1 MGIEIPDELAWV
13 AKYILG
19 AGDWPE
25 GDETAMRRVAD
36 GWTAMAS
43 TLDTVDD
50 NAALALN
57 AALTALSE
65 GETHTA
71 ITAYRDKLLSGDEAT
86 FTAVRKWCAK
96 QAELLEDGANDIE
109 HTKLVIIATMVIAA
123 VEIGAAIAT
132 SWTGVGAVA
141 GVAARVAAQVA
152 VRVAIKQLI
161 ARMLTRGAAK
171 AAARLALRGAA
182 FEALEEGGTDL
193 GARLIQVAKGDR
205 STDKFGWTDLGLA
218 TFGGA
223 VGGAAGGLLGG
234 GTGALGDVASST
246 AGKLAGKVVG
256 GTVTE
261 LGADLSAQVATA
273 GVGAAFLGQEFKLD
287 VGVDTFTSAGAGG
300 VQSALESSSHGGN
313 STAPTVPDLGTDVP
327 GSTTPA
333 GTDTPSGDQSP
344 NASDNTGPN
353 APATPSNGES
363 TNPASTAPTGDG
375 ATPQNGSPNS
385 SAPGEST
392 PSSPNGNG
400 ANDTPPTGDSTP
412 SSPNNNGSTDAGQTA
427 PSSNGSP
434 SPGDTAPSSPNGNG
448 SNPTPPPGDTTPSTP
463 NSDTPTATPQ
473 TGESP
478 STPNSNAPTETP
490 STGDTSPSNNPTNT
504 SPTGDT
510 STPNLTGSSL
520 DLPTQDS
527 STQPNTPT
535 DTTPNTNSGQ
545 QNPTPSDNGHAAT
558 TPTTP
563 ANPQPTTPAPTNTP
577 DSTTQQP
584 TTSTPTQESATQQ
597 SPTSTPAATTGS
609 PLSTTSQPAT
619 PSNNPTHTPADTTRP
634 SSTDTSTATATTATA
649 PQTTNPTTTPTTSTP
664 APTATPTSTSTPPIS
679 QIPPSA
685 PPSPRSITT
694 PPATTGTPQPTPP
707 PTSPTASETRPAT
720 GLDSRPS
727 TTTPT
732 NAAQT
737 TPQNTTPTTTSTPTP
752 APTNGSRDPGYS
764 PDARPLR
771 DALRHQPPHDG
782 RTTTVGANQNPTQ
795 PRPSYRIRRFQV
807 GNRWVSV
814 ATIRAHI
821 PNAHLMSPAEL
832 SQEIEFAQRA
842 VDAAFNH
849 AQDLHSGDQFLVDLE
864 LTTDP
869 AAADLRLNLQ
879 QHPFDLS
886 NDLREHMG
894 LPRSAPDTPLSPDDL
909 RSISNDIARA
919 NTPSPLADMP
929 GTRVFAPGY
938 LRGVEIP
945 QHQHAVEDA
954 LRDGNRFMVGA
965 DPRTNPYG
973 RLINDGGPHV
983 TGRNINCLDA
993 SLAALASFNGRP
1005 EVSAPRT
1012 VDLLPDGTVSRQGE
1026 RNGPDRAAA
1035 WLGGQWQTFANPNQ
1049 SVPDRFQALHDWI
1062 SQMGPGSSALV
1073 LNDWQGGGGHATA
1086 IVYPIGASGPV
1097 WWDPQQ
1103 RTFSDS
1109 PPASLTSQSSSF
1121 RFMTVDQ
1128 QGAANGAATTPNS
1141 GTSAGL
1147 PGSDIPGAGVQ
1158 SPSEPTRLDLPR
1170 DSDPGGDRGGDG
1182 SRPGELRGGQG
1193 DRSGHH
1199 TVEPGTDD
1207 DRRDVRRSDRDR
1219 DSDPSRTDLSPTEST
1234 DAPTDP
1240 ARPGDDR
1247 VPGDGRIAGDN
1258 PADQRRPQ
1266 SDHRQGDP
1274 GSHSVHTVGPDGGR
1288 EGGVESA
1295 AQRHVADNGDIRGV
1309 VDTSDASRPAD
1320 AGIDATVARDTGV
1333 TPALSGS
1340 TAPSDGSPS
1349 TTNGP
1354 ADQARRARELLRTE
1368 TPEIGRSVTV
1378 RAPSGGRRYQIDRY
1392 PDALG
1397 QPVTVARIN
1406 VNVASGP
1413 GVGSQS
1419 LADLGEQLQQ
1429 ATDTTF
1435 NQGSQFPNG
1444 EWFMVD
1450 LVPVDNPADAEM
1462 QVRVDDT
1469 GRPGTTH
1476 PNADVTA
1483 LTSQLRGQLG
1493 LAPSSAGTL
1502 SPSDLQQLS
1511 NEIDRATLVPT
1522 SLPPW
1527 LAHAAES
1534 TTDIDAQ
1541 ATDYR
1546 TTSTL
1551 DSDNASVAGHDTS
1564 DTSLPVADY
1573 FQPNGLPVTTDEL
1586 VHPDMDEAEL
1596 QQLRALDSQLSAIA
1610 RDHRTRTGAFPD
1622 PPPGVGRG
1630 NPAVDALLPDG
1641 WDPFHGV
1648 GRDAWM
1654 RSIAGPNGDPAWA
1667 DGNLYPQGFSS
1678 PTDRHPAVLQPGE
1691 VIDRFG
1697 GPSGRFTSPA
1707 GVPYPQRALPPTNL
1721 DGESYHQYEVLRPL
1735 PVWQGGIAPQMGEPG
1750 LGSQHHLPV
1759 SVQALIDA
1767 GYLREVDPL
1776 PHAPTSGSDVDVP
1789 TAEGLEERGNP
1800 AASPTTHP
1808 FADDRPGFSIMSAN
1822 DRFYQ
1827 DVQSVPPLAGH
1838 YDVVAHGRPDSVNM
1852 DSTGGGTMSARELA
1866 NLIRHRSDYVPGT
1879 PIRLLSCNTG
1889 RLDGNF
1895 ARSLAQALGTPVV
1908 APDGYL
1914 YTSRGRLGVDARL
1927 RSISPWQVP
1936 RLPDTCHRFHPD
1948 GRVEELDRS
1957 EWEG

>member
-36 GWTAMAS
+36 GWTAMAN

-86 FTAVRKWCAK
+86 FAAVRKWCEK

-132 SWTGVGAVA
+132 SWTGIGAVA

-152 VRVAIKQLI
+152 VRVAIRQLI

-205 STDKFGWTDLGLA
+205 SSDKFGWTDLGLA

-300 VQSALESSSHGGN
+300 VQSALESSSHGGD

-344 NASDNTGPN
+344 NGSGNTSPN
-353 APATPSNGES
+353 APTSPNNGDTGGS

-375 ATPQNGSPNS
+375 ASPQNGSPNTS
-385 SAPGEST
+385 TPGESAPT
-392 PSSPNGNG
+392 APNDNG
-400 ANDTPPTGDSTP
+400 ANGTPPTGDSTP
-412 SSPNNNGSTDAGQTA
+412 STPNNNGSAGTPDAGETA
-427 PSSNGSP
+427 PSSTGSP
-434 SPGDTAPSSPNGNG
+434 AAGDTTPSSPNGNG
-448 SNPTPPPGDTTPSTP
+448 SNPTPPTGDTTPSNPT
-463 NSDTPTATPQ
+463 SETPTGTPQ
-473 TGESP
+473 SSDSP
-478 STPNSNAPTETP
+478 AAPNSNTPTETP
-490 STGDTSPSNNPTNT
+490 STGDTSPSDNPTAAP
-504 SPTGDT
+504 PTGDT
-510 STPNLTGSSL
+510 STPDPTGSSL
-520 DLPTQDS
+520 DLPAQDS

-535 DTTPNTNSGQ
+535 DNTPNTATGQ
-545 QNPTPSDNGHAAT
+545 QNPTSSDNGQSSST
-558 TPTTP
+558 STTP
-563 ANPQPTTPAPTNTP
+563 ANPQPTTPAPANTP
-577 DSTTQQP
+577 DSTTEQP
-584 TTSTPTQESATQQ
+584 TTSTPATPTTQESTPQQ
-597 SPTSTPAATTGS
+597 SPTSTPAATTAS
-609 PLSTTSQPAT
+609 PISTTSQPTT
-619 PSNNPTHTPADTTRP
+619 PSNNPADTTRP
-634 SSTDTSTATATTATA
+634 SSNDTSTAAATTATA
-649 PQTTNPTTTPTTSTP
+649 PQTANPTTTPTTTP
-664 APTATPTSTSTPPIS
+664 PPTATPTSTPTPPIS
-679 QIPPSA
+679 QVPSPA
-685 PPSPRSITT
+685 PSSPRSTTT
-694 PPATTGTPQPTPP
+694 PPATTGTPR
-707 PTSPTASETRPAT
+707 PTATTPETHPAT
-720 GLDSRPS
+720 SLASRPS
-727 TTTPT
+727 FTTPT
-732 NAAQT
+732 DPAET
-737 TPQNTTPTTTSTPTP
+737 TPQSTTPTTTPTP
-752 APTNGSRDPGYS
+752 APTDRSPDPGYS

-771 DALRHQPPHDG
+771 DALRNQPPHDG
-782 RTTTVGANQNPTQ
+782 RTTTVGTNQNPTQ

-821 PNAHLMSPAEL
+821 PNTHLMSPAEL

-849 AQDLHSGDQFLVDLE
+849 AQDLRGGDQFLVDLE

-894 LPRSAPDTPLSPDDL
+894 LPPSTPDTPLSPDDL

-1026 RNGPDRAAA
+1026 RNGPARAAT

-1062 SQMGPGSSALV
+1062 SQRGPGSSALV

-1086 IVYPIGASGPV
+1086 IVYPIGATGPV

-1128 QGAANGAATTPNS
+1128 QGATNGAATTPNS
-1141 GTSAGL
+1141 GTSAGV
-1147 PGSDIPGAGVQ
+1147 PGSDIPNAGIQ
-1158 SPSEPTRLDLPR
+1158 PPSEPTRVDLPR
-1170 DSDPGGDRGGDG
+1170 DSDPDGDRGGDG

-1193 DRSGHH
+1193 DRGGHH
-1199 TVEPGTDD
+1199 PVEPGTDD
-1207 DRRDVRRSDRDR
+1207 DRRDVRRSDRNR
-1219 DSDPSRTDLSPTEST
+1219 DSDPGRTDLSPIEST

-1240 ARPGDDR
+1240 ARPGDYR
-1247 VPGDGRIAGDN
+1247 VPGDGRIDSDN
-1258 PADQRRPQ
+1258 PADTRRPQ

-1274 GSHSVHTVGPDGGR
+1274 GNHSVYAIGTNGGS

-1309 VDTSDASRPAD
+1309 VGTSDASRPAD
-1320 AGIDATVARDTGV
+1320 PGIDGTVARDTGV

-1340 TAPSDGSPS
+1340 TAPSDRGPS

-1378 RAPSGGRRYQIDRY
+1378 RAPSGGRRYQVDRY
-1392 PDALG
+1392 PNALG

-1413 GVGSQS
+1413 GFGSQS
-1419 LADLGEQLQQ
+1419 LADLCEQLQQ

-1450 LVPVDNPADAEM
+1450 LVPVDNPADAELR
-1462 QVRVDDT
+1462 VRVDDT
-1469 GRPGTTH
+1469 GRAGTTH
-1476 PNADVTA
+1476 PNADVTD
-1483 LTSQLRGQLG
+1483 LMSQLRNQLG
-1493 LAPSSAGTL
+1493 LAPSSTGSL

-1511 NEIDRATLVPT
+1511 NEIDRATLVPP

-1527 LAHAAES
+1527 LAHAAEP
-1534 TTDIDAQ
+1534 TTGIDAQ
-1541 ATDYR
+1541 ATENQ
-1546 TTSTL
+1546 TTSGP
-1551 DSDNASVAGHDTS
+1551 DSDNAAVAGHDTN
-1564 DTSLPVADY
+1564 DQSLPAADY

-1586 VHPDMDEAEL
+1586 VHPDMEEAEL
-1596 QQLRALDSQLSAIA
+1596 RRLRALDSQLSTIA
-1610 RDHRTRTGAFPD
+1610 SDHRSRTGAFPD

-1630 NPAVDALLPDG
+1630 NAAVDALLPPG

-1654 RSIAGPNGDPAWA
+1654 RSIAGPNGGPAWA
-1667 DGNLYPQGFSS
+1667 DGDLYPQGFSS

-1697 GPSGRFTSPA
+1697 GPNGRFTSPA

-1721 DGESYHQYEVLRPL
+1721 DGDSYHQYEVLRPL

-1750 LGSQHHLPV
+1750 RGSQHHLPV

-1776 PHAPTSGSDVDVP
+1776 PHAPTSGSDVDAP
-1789 TAEGLEERGNP
+1789 TADGLEERGNP

-1808 FADDRPGFSIMSAN
+1808 FTDDRPGFSIMSAT

-1827 DVQSVPPLAGH
+1827 DVQSVRPLAGH

-1852 DSTGGGTMSARELA
+1852 DSTGGGAMSARELA
-1866 NLIRHRSDYVPGT
+1866 NVIRHRPDYVPGT

>member
-36 GWTAMAS
+36 GWTAMAN

-71 ITAYRDKLLSGDEAT
+71 ITAYRDKLLAGDEAT
-86 FTAVRKWCAK
+86 FTAVRKWCEK

-109 HTKLVIIATMVIAA
+109 HTKLVIIATMIIAA

-234 GTGALGDVASST
+234 GTGALGEVASST

-300 VQSALESSSHGGN
+300 VQSALESSSQGGN

-333 GTDTPSGDQSP
+333 GTETPSGDQSP
-344 NASDNTGPN
+344 NGSDNSGSN
-353 APATPSNGES
+353 APTAPNNGDTGGS

-375 ATPQNGSPNS
+375 ATPQNGPPNTS
-385 SAPGEST
+385 TPGESA
-392 PSSPNGNG
+392 PSSPNG
-400 ANDTPPTGDSTP
+400 ANATPPTGDSTP
-412 SSPNNNGSTDAGQTA
+412 SNPNNNGSTEPGQTA

-434 SPGDTAPSSPNGNG
+434 SPSDTTASSPNGNG
-448 SNPTPPPGDTTPSTP
+448 STPSPPTGDTTPSSPT
-463 NSDTPTATPQ
+463 SDAPTATPP
-473 TGESP
+473 TGDSP
-478 STPNSNAPTETP
+478 STSNSNAPNETP
-490 STGDTSPSNNPTNT
+490 SSGDASPSNNPA
-504 SPTGDT
+504 
-510 STPNLTGSSL
+510 STPSTSDAPTPNPTGSSL

-535 DTTPNTNSGQ
+535 DPSPTTTTGQ
-545 QNPTPSDNGHAAT
+545 QNPPPSDNGQANT

-584 TTSTPTQESATQQ
+584 TTSTPTTQDSTPQQ
-597 SPTSTPAATTGS
+597 SPTSTPAANTGS
-609 PLSTTSQPAT
+609 PISTSTQPT
-619 PSNNPTHTPADTTRP
+619 NPSSNPTDPTRP
-634 SSTDTSTATATTATA
+634 SSTDTSTAAATTTATA
-649 PQTTNPTTTPTTSTP
+649 PQNSNPTTTPTTSTP
-664 APTATPTSTSTPPIS
+664 PPTATPPSTPTPPIT

-685 PPSPRSITT
+685 PSSPRSTTT
-694 PPATTGTPQPTPP
+694 PPATTQPTAPPLTTP
-707 PTSPTASETRPAT
+707 PTAPETRPAT
-720 GLDSRPS
+720 GSDGRPNS
-727 TTTPT
+727 TTLN

-737 TPQNTTPTTTSTPTP
+737 TPQSTTPTTTPTPTP
-752 APTNGSRDPGYS
+752 APPNRSPDPGYS

-771 DALRHQPPHDG
+771 DALRNQPPHDG
-782 RTTTVGANQNPTQ
+782 RTTTVDANQNPTQ
-795 PRPSYRIRRFQV
+795 ARPSYRIRRFQV

-814 ATIRAHI
+814 ATICAHI
-821 PNAHLMSPAEL
+821 PNTHLMSPAEL

-849 AQDLHSGDQFLVDLE
+849 AQDLLSGDQFLVDLE
-864 LTTDP
+864 LTTDS

-894 LPRSAPDTPLSPDDL
+894 LPRSTPDTPLSPADL

-919 NTPSPLADMP
+919 NTPSPLSDMP

-954 LRDGNRFMVGA
+954 LRDGNRFMIGA

-1026 RNGPDRAAA
+1026 RHGPDRAAT

-1086 IVYPIGASGPV
+1086 IVYPIGATGPV

-1128 QGAANGAATTPNS
+1128 QGATNGAATTPNS

-1147 PGSDIPGAGVQ
+1147 PGADIPGAGVQ
-1158 SPSEPTRLDLPR
+1158 SPAEPTRLDLPR

-1182 SRPGELRGGQG
+1182 SGPGELRGGQG

-1199 TVEPGTDD
+1199 AVEHGAAD
-1207 DRRDVRRSDRDR
+1207 DRRDVRRGDRNR

-1234 DAPTDP
+1234 DAPTNP

-1247 VPGDGRIAGDN
+1247 VPRDGRIDSDN
-1258 PADQRRPQ
+1258 PADKRRPE

-1274 GSHSVHTVGPDGGR
+1274 GNHSVHTIGADGGR

-1309 VDTSDASRPAD
+1309 VGTSDASRPAD
-1320 AGIDATVARDTGV
+1320 TGIDGTVARDTGV
-1333 TPALSGS
+1333 TPALSIS
-1340 TAPSDGSPS
+1340 TAPSDGGPS

-1378 RAPSGGRRYQIDRY
+1378 RARSGVRRYQIDRY
-1392 PDALG
+1392 PHTFG

-1406 VNVASGP
+1406 VNVSLGP

-1419 LADLGEQLQQ
+1419 SANLGERLQQ

-1462 QVRVDDT
+1462 QVRVDRM

-1483 LTSQLRGQLG
+1483 LTSQLRDQLG
-1493 LAPSSAGTL
+1493 LAPSSTGTL
-1502 SPSDLQQLS
+1502 SPNDLRQLS
-1511 NEIDRATLVPT
+1511 NEIDRARLVPP

-1527 LAHAAES
+1527 LAHTADPTTGS
-1534 TTDIDAQ
+1534 DVQTTDYP
-1541 ATDYR
+1541 AT
-1546 TTSTL
+1546 SGP
-1551 DSDNASVAGHDTS
+1551 DSDNAAVAGHDTS
-1564 DTSLPVADY
+1564 DQSLPDADY
-1573 FQPNGLPVTTDEL
+1573 FQPDGLPVTTDEL

-1596 QQLRALDSQLSAIA
+1596 QRLRALDSQLSAIA
-1610 RDHRTRTGAFPD
+1610 MDHRTRTGTFPA

-1667 DGNLYPQGFSS
+1667 DGDLYPQGFAS

-1691 VIDRFG
+1691 IIDRFG

-1750 LGSQHHLPV
+1750 LGSQHYLPV

-1767 GYLREVDPL
+1767 EYLREVDPL

-1808 FADDRPGFSIMSAN
+1808 FTDDRPGFSIMSAS

-1827 DVQSVPPLAGH
+1827 DVQRVPPLAGH

-1852 DSTGGGTMSARELA
+1852 DSTGGGAMSARELA